1 MASHNRRFVPSGGLL
16 YLVSLFFKA
25 LVGSRC
31 HGNRSIEGLIFLL
44 VLVEF
49 LDYLKKVS
57 GLKSV
62 HLRVL
67 IATTCTLVV
76 VWASAPCALQYLL
89 DPAPVNLV
97 GQTQAGD
104 SAVMKATCV
113 CSAHYATGTRPST
126 SGQALLPA
134 VSISSQP
141 YVETYVLLSARSPLL
156 FEEVLRR
163 PDVPVPRLPSPLIG

>member
-1 MASHNRRFVPSGGLL
+1 M
-16 YLVSLFFKA
+16 
-25 LVGSRC
+25 
-31 HGNRSIEGLIFLL
+31 
-44 VLVEF
+44 
-49 LDYLKKVS
+49 
-57 GLKSV
+57 

-67 IATTCTLVV
+67 IATTCTVVV

-113 CSAHYATGTRPST
+113 CSAHYATGTRSSI
-126 SGQALLPA
+126 SGHVLLPM

-141 YVETYVLLSARSPLL
+141 CVATYVSIPTQSPLL
-156 FEEVLRR
+156 LEEVIRR
-163 PDVPVPRLPSPLIG
+163 PDVPVPKLQSPLIG